1 MLSVFFY
8 KNRKV
13 LAFLLLLIV
22 SFTMMGTSS
31 TSFTLNL
38 KSIILTIIY
47 PFEYVIN
54 GIFNFFR
61 SLWEGLGEIETLK
74 KELLRTQ
81 ARLKKYEELDSSIQT
96 LQRRNAHL
104 ERLLDERKQ
113 VRYEHVLAS
122 IVGKDPQNYYQSFI
136 IDKGS
141 SDGVAERMPV
151 IAYEN
156 GKIGIVG
163 RVTMTTPFSALVTTI
178 RGSRTW
184 VGAILEASRYYG
196 MVRGNGM
203 SAHCLIEYVDVG
215 APAKNG
221 DVVVTSGHSDIYP
234 RGLSIGIL
242 TNVQRDKGQFFLKA
256 EVAPTINFAK
266 LENVYVV
273 KKLPSPE
280 IEKLEKEQKKL

>member
-13 LAFLLLLIV
+13 LVFLLLLVV
-22 SFTMMGTSS
+22 SFTMMGISS

-38 KSIILTIIY
+38 KSVVLTVIY
-47 PFEYVIN
+47 PFEYLIN
-54 GIFNFFR
+54 GVFNFFR

-81 ARLKKYEELDSSIQT
+81 ARLKKYEEQDSSIET
-96 LQRRNAHL
+96 LQRRNARL
-104 ERLLDERKQ
+104 ERLLEERKQ
-113 VRYEHVLAS
+113 IRYEHVLAS
-122 IVGKDPQNYYQSFI
+122 LVGKDPQNYYQSFI
-136 IDKGS
+136 INKGS
-141 SDGVAERMPV
+141 SDGIAVRMPV
-151 IAYEN
+151 IAYED

-196 MVRGNGM
+196 LVRGNGL
-203 SAHCLIEYVDVG
+203 SAHCLVEYIDIG
-215 APAKNG
+215 APARDG
-221 DVVVTSGHSDIYP
+221 DAVITSGHSDIYP
-234 RGLSIGIL
+234 RGLSIGKL
-242 TNVQRDKGQFFLKA
+242 TNVQRDKGQFFLRA
-256 EVAPTINFAK
+256 ELVPTINFSK

-273 KKLPSPE
+273 KRLPSAD
-280 IEKLEKEQKKL
+280 IEELEKEQRKL